1 VSCGVAGGFLGGSV
15 KAIHDFYGEY
25 HHVLNDT
32 LQEGLMD
39 DDQYVFV
46 MSWCRR
52 PDLIKLHK
60 CYHKY
65 SVLLPPQ
72 SIPHTRVHARS
83 HNRIAADRV
92 FVCGLISFLP
102 FELWTHNSQA
112 LSFGAYHC
120 PVGMFVDT
128 SGASLLD
135 HEHISRFV

>member
-1 VSCGVAGGFLGGSV
+1 
-15 KAIHDFYGEY
+15 
-25 HHVLNDT
+25 
-32 LQEGLMD
+32 
-39 DDQYVFV
+39 

-60 CYHKY
+60 CYH
-65 SVLLPPQ
+65 
-72 SIPHTRVHARS
+72 
-83 HNRIAADRV
+83 N
-92 FVCGLISFLP
+92 FLP